1 MRFVAGRGADKVCC
15 RQRRCGE
22 AVAGRGPSAQ
32 KTAGRGAAAKS
43 HREDAAGREC
53 HGEEDGGTVAESH
66 REELL
71 AGAPWRSCRPGV
83 PWRRVGSGT
92 ATSSGKAS
100 NLPEGMH
107 HREELLAGAPWQS
120 CRPGA
125 PWKRVGSGHG
135 NKLRQGKQSAGRD
148 APSGRRCRQ
157 GRCSEEPSGSKQ
169 GKSPCCR
176 QGKSP
181 RGRQGKSHPVLQ
193 ANKKES
199 GKAHSLQPALV
210 MAALVRVTGAR
221 PQGSS
226 QLLLCSLELL
236 W

>member
-1 MRFVAGRGADKVCC
+1 MAKVASRCCELANPAQVRQIASQTGVLLCRMRFVAGRGADKACC
-15 RQRRCGE
+15 WQRRCGE

-32 KTAGRGAAAKS
+32 RTAGRGAAAKS
-43 HREDAAGREC
+43 HQ
-53 HGEEDGGTVAESH
+53 
-66 REELL
+66 
-71 AGAPWRSCRPGV
+71 
-83 PWRRVGSGT
+83 
-92 ATSSGKAS
+92 
-100 NLPEGMH
+100 
-107 HREELLAGAPWQS
+107 EELLAGAPWQS

-169 GKSPCCR
+169 GKSPCCKQGKSSR
-176 QGKSP
+176 CKQGKSP
-181 RGRQGKSHPVLQ
+181 HA

-199 GKAHSLQPALV
+199 GKTHSLKPALV
-210 MAALVRVTGAR
+210 MTALVRVTGAR
-221 PQGSS
+221 PRGSS

>member
-1 MRFVAGRGADKVCC
+1 MRFV
-15 RQRRCGE
+15 
-22 AVAGRGPSAQ
+22 
-32 KTAGRGAAAKS
+32 AGRGAAAKS

-107 HREELLAGAPWQS
+107 HREDA
-120 CRPGA
+120 
-125 PWKRVGSGHG
+125 
-135 NKLRQGKQSAGRD
+135 AGRG
-148 APSGRRCRQ
+148 AAA
-157 GRCSEEPSGSKQ
+157 
-169 GKSPCCR
+169 
-176 QGKSP
+176 
-181 RGRQGKSHPVLQ
+181 KSHREAGKERAPAASRERAPRA

-199 GKAHSLQPALV
+199 GKTHSLKPALV
-210 MAALVRVTGAR
+210 MTALVRVTGAR
-221 PQGSS
+221 PRGSS
-226 QLLLCSLELL
+226 QLLLCSLELVL
-236 W
+236 